1 MIFSLLLL
9 SSLFFY
15 IIINIVGTKVPSRE
29 VEELFRLKN
38 LNLYIE
44 KTYLSIL

>member
-15 IIINIVGTKVPSRE
+15 IINIVGTKVPSRE
-29 VEELFRLKN
+29 VEELFCLKN

>member
-15 IIINIVGTKVPSRE
+15 IINIVGTKVPSRE

>member
-15 IIINIVGTKVPSRE
+15 IINIVGTKVPSRE
-29 VEELFRLKN
+29 EVEELFCLKN

>member
-15 IIINIVGTKVPSRE
+15 IINIVGTTKVPSRE
-29 VEELFRLKN
+29 VEELFCLKN